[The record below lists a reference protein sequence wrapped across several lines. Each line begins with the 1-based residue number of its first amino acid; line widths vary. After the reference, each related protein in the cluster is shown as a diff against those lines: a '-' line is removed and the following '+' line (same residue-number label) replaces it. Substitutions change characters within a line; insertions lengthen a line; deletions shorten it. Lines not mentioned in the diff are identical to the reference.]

1 MSTEKPPAEI
11 WTLAQS
17 HDVKLVETAGLPK
30 YVLAESAEK
39 RIAELEAEL
48 AKEQMSM
55 VTITT
60 ESLKRACED
69 GSFCHDMAYA
79 IAGERDSLKRALA
92 TAIHEQGQQ
101 FKLREAVEA
110 ELANA
115 RETTR
120 ELLEACGDVLDDLEL
135 VEPSLSEEALLA
147 APIRI
152 LKTAIDRAKAGE
164 KGD

>member
-17 HDVKLVETAGLPK
+17 HDVKLVPTAGLPK
-30 YVLAESAEK
+30 YVLAQLVEMLEKSSNAVEEQQHEIIERQQK

-79 IAGERDSLKRALA
+79 IAAERDSLKRALE

-101 FKLREAVEA
+101 FRLREAAEA
-110 ELANA
+110 ELAKA
-115 RETTR
+115 K
-120 ELLEACGDVLDDLEL
+120 A
-135 VEPSLSEEALLA
+135 EEA
-147 APIRI
+147 
-152 LKTAIDRAKAGE
+152 GQ
-164 KGD
+164 